1 MEEEKKS
8 MSFPKGLFCV
18 YLIFFSGQ
26 AIYNTYLNLY
36 LAQIGFSTTQIGS
49 MISIS
54 TIVLLIAQTF
64 WGSISDRAER
74 KNGVLPYEKLLAC
87 VIPCGCF

>member
-18 YLIFFSGQ
+18 YLVFFSGQ

-49 MISIS
+49 IISIS
-54 TIVLLIAQTF
+54 WILAAAMALCLLF
-64 WGSISDRAER
+64 S
-74 KNGVLPYEKLLAC
+74 L
-87 VIPCGCF
+87 

>member
-64 WGSISDRAER
+64 WGSFHYFSV
-74 KNGVLPYEKLLAC
+74 GFLPYEKLLAC
-87 VIPCGCF
+87 VIPCGCL